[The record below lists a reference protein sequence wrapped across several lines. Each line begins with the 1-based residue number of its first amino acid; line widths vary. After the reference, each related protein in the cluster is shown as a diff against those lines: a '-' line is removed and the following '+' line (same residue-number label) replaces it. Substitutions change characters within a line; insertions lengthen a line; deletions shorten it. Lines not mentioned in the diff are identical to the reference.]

1 MKRYNSAVRR
11 YLWQVHGWLPCSG
24 KLKREILRRI
34 GESIAQFLSENP
46 EVSYEALAERF
57 GSPRQIAA
65 TYVDEMGTDELLRDL
80 RVRRR
85 VVGMIAATAVAV
97 VCLWTGFEIVVTNDY
112 DKDENGDLIVP
123 IIEIDNTVNNEG
135 DMCP

>member
-34 GESIAQFLSENP
+34 GEPIAQFLSENP
-46 EVSYEALAERF
+46 EASYEALAERF

-85 VVGMIAATAVAV
+85 IVGMIAATAVAV
-97 VCLWTGFEIVVTNDY
+97 VCLWAGLVTASYLDHVNGMNGYVVVG
-112 DKDENGDLIVP
+112 EVA
-123 IIEIDNTVNNEG
+123 EIDRVEVEQGGN
-135 DMCP
+135 

>member
-46 EVSYEALAERF
+46 EASYEALAERF

-85 VVGMIAATAVAV
+85 IVGMIAATAVAV
-97 VCLWTGFEIVVTNDY
+97 VCLWAGLVTASYLDHVNGMNGYVVVG
-112 DKDENGDLIVP
+112 EVA
-123 IIEIDNTVNNEG
+123 EIDRVEVEQGGN
-135 DMCP
+135 

>member
-1 MKRYNSAVRR
+1 MENRSRAKRR
-11 YLWQVHGWLPCSG
+11 YLREIRGWLPCSG
-24 KLKREILRRI
+24 KWKRGILEKI
-34 GESIAQFLSENP
+34 EQSIAQFLSENP
-46 EVSYEALAERF
+46 EASYEALAERF

-97 VCLWTGFEIVVTNDY
+97 VCLWAGLVTASYFDHVNGMNGYITVEIV
-112 DKDENGDLIVP
+112 E
-123 IIEIDNTVNNEG
+123 EETVNDEG
-135 DMCP
+135 GNIK

>member
-97 VCLWTGFEIVVTNDY
+97 VCLWTGLVTASYLDHVNGMNGYVVVG
-112 DKDENGDLIVP
+112 EVA
-123 IIEIDNTVNNEG
+123 EIDRVEVEQGGN
-135 DMCP
+135 

>member
-1 MKRYNSAVRR
+1 MENRSRAKRR
-11 YLWQVHGWLPCSG
+11 YLREIRGWLPCSG
-24 KLKREILRRI
+24 KWKRGILEKI
-34 GESIAQFLSENP
+34 EQSIAQFLSENP
-46 EVSYEALAERF
+46 EASYEALAERF

-97 VCLWTGFEIVVTNDY
+97 VCLWAGLVTATYLDHLNGMNGYVVVG
-112 DKDENGDLIVP
+112 EVA
-123 IIEIDNTVNNEG
+123 EIDRVEVEQGGN
-135 DMCP
+135 

>member
-46 EVSYEALAERF
+46 EASYEALAERF

-65 TYVDEMGTDELLRDL
+65 TYVDDMGTAELLKDL
-80 RVRRR
+80 RARRR
-85 VVGMIAATAVAV
+85 VVQIVAAAAVTV
-97 VCLWTGFEIVVTNDY
+97 VCLWTGLITVSYIGHLKDIGGCVVVG
-112 DKDENGDLIVP
+112 EVA
-123 IIEIDNTVNNEG
+123 EIDRVEVEQGGN
-135 DMCP
+135 

>member
-1 MKRYNSAVRR
+1 MENRSRAKRR
-11 YLWQVHGWLPCSG
+11 YLREIRGWLPCSG
-24 KLKREILRRI
+24 KWKRGILEKI
-34 GESIAQFLSENP
+34 EQSMAQFLSENP
-46 EVSYEALAERF
+46 EASYEALAERF

>member
-1 MKRYNSAVRR
+1 MENRSRAKRR
-11 YLWQVHGWLPCSG
+11 YLREIRGWLPCSG
-24 KLKREILRRI
+24 KWKRGILEKI
-34 GESIAQFLSENP
+34 EQSMAQFLSENP
-46 EVSYEALAERF
+46 EASYEALAERF

-97 VCLWTGFEIVVTNDY
+97 VCLWTGLVTASYLDHVNGMNGYVVVG
-112 DKDENGDLIVP
+112 EVA
-123 IIEIDNTVNNEG
+123 EIDRVEVEQGGN
-135 DMCP
+135 